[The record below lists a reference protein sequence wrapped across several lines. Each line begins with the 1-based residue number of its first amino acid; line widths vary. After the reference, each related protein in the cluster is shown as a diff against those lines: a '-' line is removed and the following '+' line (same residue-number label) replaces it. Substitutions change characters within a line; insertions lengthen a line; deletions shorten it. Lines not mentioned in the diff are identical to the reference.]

1 MLTGRLRAGQGA
13 EHGLWSAECEMI
25 GAFTQGHGREDA
37 CDMLR
42 SLVELQVDRKRF
54 RAVVTVIG
62 EEADSTVRVL
72 VDANDPVA
80 LAAAVLRYQR
90 QVHGLT
96 IAQVA
101 KKLGSTNHNSYAAY
115 ERAEREPSM
124 SKYRE
129 LLHAIAPEL
138 RFTIGGELEHKPRG
152 RSLRAKSGSKRSSK
166 SPTKRR
172 AS

>member
-1 MLTGRLRAGQGA
+1 MLTGKLRIGRGA
-13 EHGLWSAECEMI
+13 EHGLWSAECEML
-25 GAFTQGHGREDA
+25 GAFTQGNGRDDA

-42 SLVELQVDRKRF
+42 ALVDLQVDRKGF
-54 RAVVTVIG
+54 RALVTEIG
-62 EEADSTVRVL
+62 EEPDGSIRVL
-72 VDANDPVA
+72 VDANDLVA
-80 LAAAVLRYQR
+80 LAAGVLRYQR

-101 KKLGSTNHNSYAAY
+101 RKLGSSNHNAYAAY

-138 RFTIGGELEHKPRG
+138 LFTIGGELERRPARQAKHNSKPVG
-152 RSLRAKSGSKRSSK
+152 RRKAGS
-166 SPTKRR
+166 
-172 AS
+172 AGDA

>member
-1 MLTGRLRAGQGA
+1 MLTGKLRIGQGA

-25 GAFTQGHGREDA
+25 GAFTQGKGRDDA

-42 SLVELQVDRKRF
+42 ALVELQVDRKGF
-54 RAVVTVIG
+54 RVVVTEIG
-62 EEADSTVRVL
+62 EELDGSIRVL
-72 VDANDPVA
+72 VEANDPVVLTA
-80 LAAAVLRYQR
+80 NVLRYQR

-101 KKLGSTNHNSYAAY
+101 KKLGSSNHNAYAAY

-129 LLHAIAPEL
+129 LLRAIAPEL
-138 RFTIGGELEHKPRG
+138 RFTIGGELPLQPAR
-152 RSLRAKSGSKRSSK
+152 RAKRGSKSAG
-166 SPTKRR
+166 KRKV
-172 AS
+172 S